1 MSRDTF
7 EARLDDLQTDVCE
20 MGRDVTERLDRVVTA
35 YEQRD
40 PAAGRAV
47 ADADDEINERYLQ
60 LEAECID
67 LLALHQPVASDLR
80 LVVASFKILTD
91 LERVGDL
98 AGNLGGY
105 VDAMAGD
112 TVPSVPITD
121 IGEMALAQLAT
132 ALDAYEQPDPDSC
145 RAVAT
150 ADTDLDE
157 RSGAATNDLVRSL
170 VNRPP
175 DDDVAATLADTKRY
189 LLTVRDLERVGDH
202 AVNIAARTLYMV
214 ENDDA
219 LIY

>member
-7 EARLDDLQTDVCE
+7 EARLDALQSDVCE
-20 MGRDVTERLDRVVTA
+20 MGRDVTERLDRAVTA

-47 ADADDEINERYLQ
+47 ADADDEINEWYLD
-60 LEAECID
+60 LESECID

-121 IGEMALAQLAT
+121 IGEMALAQLAA
-132 ALDAYEQPDPDSC
+132 ALDAYEQCDPALC
-145 RAVAT
+145 RDVAA

-157 RSGAATNDLVRSL
+157 RCGAATNDLVRSL
-170 VNRPP
+170 VNRSP
-175 DDDVAATLADTKRY
+175 DDVAATLADTKRY
-189 LLTVRDLERVGDH
+189 LLTVRDLERAGDH
-202 AVNIAARTLYMV
+202 AVNIAARTLYVV
-214 ENDDA
+214 ESDA
-219 LIY
+219 ELVY